1 MSGLFST
8 SLGKP
13 EIRRRTKV
21 VGELPDGESA
31 LMLCA
36 AELRHIAGTAW
47 GTRRYLNMEALKQ
60 HEAEKQSVA

>member
-1 MSGLFST
+1 
-8 SLGKP
+8 
-13 EIRRRTKV
+13 
-21 VGELPDGESA
+21 
-31 LMLCA
+31 MLCA